1 MTTMTTDT
9 PDGERLARLEAR
21 VENVERGIQ
30 DIRDDIRGLR
40 EDNRDLR
47 TEMRELRT
55 EIQVLRSSTDRKF
68 LWVLGTVITM
78 WITSFVLWFTT
89 MLALV
94 NRIGG

>member
-9 PDGERLARLEAR
+9 PDGERLARLEVR

-47 TEMRELRT
+47 TEMRDLRT

-78 WITSFVLWFTT
+78 WITSFVLWGTT
-89 MLALV
+89 LLALV
-94 NRIGG
+94 N

>member
-9 PDGERLARLEAR
+9 PDGERLARLKAR

-47 TEMRELRT
+47 TE
-55 EIQVLRSSTDRKF
+55 IQVLYRPK
-68 LWVLGTVITM
+68 VPLGTRYGHHDVDNIVC
-78 WITSFVLWFTT
+78 FAVHDYVGPGQL
-89 MLALV
+89 
-94 NRIGG
+94 NRRIGEPS

>member
-1 MTTMTTDT
+1 MTTMTADT

-21 VENVERGIQ
+21 VENVERGIH
-30 DIRDDIRGLR
+30 DIREDIRGLR
-40 EDNRDLR
+40 EDNRD
-47 TEMRELRT
+47 LRT

-89 MLALV
+89 ILALV
-94 NRIGG
+94 NRMGG